1 MLLMI
6 LTIITLFSMILV
18 IIIFFSL
25 QELQP
30 DVRHSAVD
38 VGEAVLVPHGH
49 GDQTGRNQQG
59 AGKVPGGV
67 QGENQ
72 AGRF

>member
-1 MLLMI
+1 MQK
-6 LTIITLFSMILV
+6 
-18 IIIFFSL
+18 L
-25 QELQP
+25 QS